1 MGRQFSLEVCEH
13 DKWIALPPVH
23 DVNCLAFPVCD
34 ANYLDVY
41 TVHTGRWTRV
51 GKTRAKRLDGD
62 PRSRGNCRYI
72 YSVLAVTAAI
82 TQPLSWLTQQPWQ
95 QIRYIRS
102 SHGWPSGHSHE
113 AAVIRAFTVKLRH
126 THLTKQPATKQVSRG
141 AHTQCDKWSQLLQS
155 HYLQI
160 WGERA
165 WTCHLAYVLLPYS
178 KLSLKKHF
186 ATLGTPTRQR
196 VCYSS
201 VSGQGDCNMQG
212 AQQLLHPQA
221 QYVSFLPARNLQ
233 SPNMEGRCSSS
244 FRFSWNECMHMKV
257 FLVVGPLMST
267 PFRPS
272 PLCVSNGQRHQ
283 LLWSDTEA

>member
-1 MGRQFSLEVCEH
+1 MEPLKAKVPDLDCQDSNLTRKLFDLGLASISLSEEC
-13 DKWIALPPVH
+13 
-23 DVNCLAFPVCD
+23 
-34 ANYLDVY
+34 
-41 TVHTGRWTRV
+41 
-51 GKTRAKRLDGD
+51 
-62 PRSRGNCRYI
+62 
-72 YSVLAVTAAI
+72 
-82 TQPLSWLTQQPWQ
+82 
-95 QIRYIRS
+95 
-102 SHGWPSGHSHE
+102 
-113 AAVIRAFTVKLRH
+113 
-126 THLTKQPATKQVSRG
+126 
-141 AHTQCDKWSQLLQS
+141 
-155 HYLQI
+155 
-160 WGERA
+160 
-165 WTCHLAYVLLPYS
+165 VLLPYS

-244 FRFSWNECMHMKV
+244 FGFSWNECMHMKV

-283 LLWSDTEA
+283 LL